1 MNTFE
6 ITIQRK
12 LGDNWPIVIEYTRSG
27 ILLPLRSEGTLKL
40 NQEDFGHL
48 ISLQLQP
55 QNYGTVLG
63 KALFQD
69 EIRDAFIAAIR
80 ESQESLRVLLF
91 IEAVDKELRIL
102 RWERLCV
109 PIDNSWS
116 LLALNQRVP
125 FSLYIPA
132 TTDRRFPPIGKR
144 DLRALILV
152 ASPSD
157 SKKYNLAEFDV
168 EATVKSVKSALGEI
182 PTDVLATVEGAI
194 DLPTLD
200 ELIKHLNDRTK
211 QYTILH
217 FVSHGR
223 MNKDSETLLYWSKAD
238 NTVEVVTATRLL
250 EQLSRLRGARG
261 LPHFTFLS
269 TCESASPEAEAG
281 LGGFGQRLV
290 RDLGMPAV
298 VAMTEKVT
306 IKTAQALAE
315 NFYRKLQESGEVD
328 SALQEASATLAER
341 QDITVPVL
349 FSRLGGRPLFSDQLD
364 RDLTNAEISYGL
376 VRLNKLLEERSP
388 LLLSKLQDQKRKLAP
403 TLEADTTALTKQANQ
418 ERSQAL
424 EEVNN
429 LSQEVLDLSF
439 NNLALGKQPPIYD
452 SRCPFRGLYPFKV
465 ENHEFFFGREA
476 LIAQLEQQ
484 LTKHKFLAIFGASGS
499 GKSSVVLA
507 GLIPFLQ
514 KKQPGLEMVYLTPS
528 SNPVQQLEASLPQL
542 QNQTSIIVIDQFEE
556 LFTLCTDQALR
567 LEFIQKF
574 LLLVKEQL
582 VVITMRA
589 DFWGECASYPE
600 LKELMQSRQE
610 LIGPMDSTELRK
622 AMEMQAIQ
630 VGLRFEAGL
639 SNSILDDVQGE
650 PGAMPLLQHA
660 LLELWKRRH
669 GKWLRSDEYEAIGGV
684 TRAIAQTADDFYNKL
699 SEEQQ
704 EQIKNIFVRLTRLDE
719 TAKPG
724 EKRRDTRR
732 RVWLEELIPLDSNQE
747 MTKNLLKQLAGEGAR
762 LVVTSV
768 DAATNREEVEVAH
781 EALIRYWPRLLN
793 WLDENRSLLEQRETI
808 RKSALEWEEQQK
820 EENYLEHRGERLEK
834 AQALLK
840 QANFLNQLEAN
851 YVKSCVKFRDRL
863 QQEKAIARRREV
875 RKNWAIASG
884 IVVTVVTT
892 SLGVIAWTK
901 GYEAEINKAD
911 SLSKNSLFLSEKHQ
925 SLKALIEGVKAAK
938 IIKKQKKLALINT
951 LLTGKNVTH
960 NEGSEENIIQSQII
974 AALRKAL
981 NGAQERNRLIGHK
994 SSVQYLEFIKG
1005 ESSNDTTL
1013 ITRSNDKNFKLW
1025 NLKTGQ
1031 ELKIR
1036 PLDHP
1041 EEFTDGAISNDGKNL
1056 AFVAQDKTIQLWDS
1070 KTRKPGKKFLTQHK
1084 KKVNS
1089 IDFSPNGK
1097 TLASASEDKTVKLW
1111 DLEGKPLQTLEHQGA
1126 VKSIDFSPDGKTLLS
1141 TSIDKNSKLTFKLWN
1156 LKGKLL
1162 QTYQSD
1168 VTDMKFSPDGQLLLS
1183 VSEDNKN
1190 FKLWDLKG
1198 KLLQTY
1204 ESDVTEVLFSPGG
1217 KHLVSVNSVYE
1228 DNKSPK
1234 KTFKLWNL
1242 EGQPLKTYES
1252 DVTDVVFSPDDQ
1264 LLVSVKEN
1272 KNSSKSTFELWNS
1285 EDKSQH
1291 TYESDVTKVIFS
1303 PDSSTLASANT
1314 DKTVSLWDLKGNKLE
1329 TFKGHQA
1336 DVTNIGFSPDG
1347 STLASASKDNS
1358 VILWNLGGKLLQ
1370 TFTGH
1375 EATVTSVI
1383 FSPDGNT
1390 LASAS
1395 KDNTV
1400 KVWNLGGKL
1409 VNTFTGHKYAVTS
1422 VVFAPQSDPKLIS
1435 ASEDSLQFWD
1445 LSGKT
1450 PPTFKEHQPGVTSI
1464 AFAGQHNGKAN
1475 KPNCNIFATASK
1487 DNTVQ
1492 LWNLNGNKLQTLR
1505 GHKYAVNSVVFAPQD
1520 EAKKPDCK
1528 NLILASGSEDKIV
1541 KLWDLNGNVLKNFSG
1556 HQAAVTSVAFSPDG
1570 KTLASGSEDNTI
1582 KLWDLN
1588 SKKSQTFKGHR
1599 AAVTSIAFSPDG
1611 KTLASASK
1619 DNTVQLWDLNGN
1631 KLQTF
1636 KGHQAAVTS
1645 ITFSP
1650 DGKTLV
1656 SASDD
1661 KTFKIWSLKKL
1672 HTLTGHKDTV
1682 NKVVF
1687 SPDGQTLATA
1697 SDDQT
1702 VQLWDAKG
1710 NFLRSLS
1717 NNFGNVKWVVFSPDG
1732 KTLASASDFGIVK
1745 LWDLKDKPRKTL
1757 DTYQYFT
1764 SLVFSPDG
1772 KTLAFAN
1779 KDDKKYTVQLLNLEE
1794 KQSKPRPVIKDHE
1807 KAFTSLV
1814 FSPDGTT
1821 LASGS
1826 KDNTVKLLNLKT
1838 QEIKTLKKHE
1848 AAVTTVVFSPDGK
1861 TLASGSQD
1869 SSVILWDLDGK
1880 PLHKLPENIN
1890 PDSKTSN
1897 SDIDK
1902 EKDAITSVVFS
1913 SDGKTLA
1920 SGSEDKTIK
1929 LWGLDGKLLKT
1940 LTGHK
1945 AVVTSVIFSPNGK
1958 NLASASE
1965 DNTIKIWNLSGKE
1978 AITLIGHEAVVK
1990 SIAFSPDGYTLASAS
2005 ADNKVML
2012 WDLNGLDMDAI
2023 LNDVMVSACDWARD
2037 YINNSQE
2044 VEKSDKRLCD
2054 RIETTN

>member
-12 LGDNWPIVIEYTRSG
+12 LGNNWPIVIEYTRSG

-132 TTDRRFPPIGKR
+132 TTDRRFPPIGRR

-182 PTDVLATVEGAI
+182 PTDVLATVESAI
-194 DLPTLD
+194 GLPTLD

-223 MNKDSETLLYWSKAD
+223 MNKDSETVLYWSKAD

-250 EQLSRLRGARG
+250 EQLSLLRGARG

-341 QDITVPVL
+341 QDITVPAL
-349 FSRLGGRPLFSDQLD
+349 FSRLGGRLLFSDQLD
-364 RDLTNAEISYGL
+364 RDLTNAEITYGL
-376 VRLNKLLEERSP
+376 DRLQKLLQERSP
-388 LLLSKLQDQKRKLAP
+388 LLLPKLKLQAQKLAH
-403 TLEADTTALTKQANQ
+403 TLEADTTALSQQANN

-429 LSQEVLDLSF
+429 LCQEVLDLSF
-439 NNLALGKQPPIYD
+439 NSLALGKQPPIYD
-452 SRCPFRGLYPFKV
+452 SRCPFLGLYPFRV

-514 KKQPGLEMVYLTPS
+514 KKQSDLVMVYLTPS
-528 SNPVQQLEASLPQL
+528 SNPIQQLEVILPQL

-556 LFTLCTDQALR
+556 LFTLCTDQSLR

-574 LLLVKEQL
+574 LILVKEQL

-622 AMEMQAIQ
+622 AMELQAIQ
-630 VGLRFEAGL
+630 VGLRFEASL

-719 TAKPG
+719 TTKPG

-747 MTKNLLKQLAGEGAR
+747 MTKNLLKRLAGEGAR

-768 DAATNREEVEVAH
+768 DSATNREEVEVAH

-793 WLDENRSLLEQRETI
+793 WLDENRTLLEQRETI
-808 RKSALEWEEQQK
+808 RKAALEWEEQQK

-834 AQALLK
+834 AQVLLK

-851 YVKSCVKFRDRL
+851 YVKACVELRERL
-863 QQEKAIARRREV
+863 QQEKAIVRRREV

-911 SLSKNSLFLSEKHQ
+911 SLSKNALLLSKQNQ
-925 SLKALIEGVKAAK
+925 SLKALVEGIKAAK
-938 IIKKQKKLALINT
+938 IIKSKKQWAVIDTLI
-951 LLTGKNVTH
+951 TGTNVTH
-960 NEGSEENIIQSQII
+960 NEGTIIQSQII
-974 AALRKAL
+974 AALHKAL
-981 NGAQERNRLIGHK
+981 NGAQDRNRLIGHK
-994 SSVQYLEFIKG
+994 SSVRYLEFIGDK
-1005 ESSNDTTL
+1005 SSNDTTI
-1013 ITRSNDKNFKLW
+1013 ITRSNDQTFKLW

-1031 ELKIR
+1031 EVKR
-1036 PLDHP
+1036 HPLDHP
-1041 EEFTDGAISNDGKNL
+1041 EEFTKLALSNDGKNL
-1056 AFVAQDKTIQLWDS
+1056 VSVAQDQTVKLWNS
-1070 KTRKPGKKFLTQHK
+1070 KADKLGKKLPIKHQE
-1084 KKVNS
+1084 KVNS

-1111 DLEGKPLQTLEHQGA
+1111 DLEGKLLQTFPHQEA

-1141 TSIDKNSKLTFKLWN
+1141 MSADKNFKPTFKLWN

-1162 QTYQSD
+1162 KTYESD
-1168 VTDMKFSPDGQLLLS
+1168 VTQVQFSPDPKFLVS

-1198 KLLQTY
+1198 KLLQSY
-1204 ESDVTEVLFSPGG
+1204 ESDVTDVHFSPGG
-1217 KHLVSVNSVYE
+1217 KLLLSESWVSQ
-1228 DNKSPK
+1228 DNNFK

-1242 EGQPLKTYES
+1242 EGQFLKTYES
-1252 DVTDVVFSPDDQ
+1252 DITEVVFSPDDQ
-1264 LLVSVKEN
+1264 LVVSVNEDK
-1272 KNSSKSTFELWNS
+1272 KTFKLWNS
-1285 EDKSQH
+1285 KDKSQH
-1291 TYESDVTKVIFS
+1291 TYKSDVTKVIFS

-1314 DKTVSLWDLKGNKLE
+1314 D
-1329 TFKGHQA
+1329 
-1336 DVTNIGFSPDG
+1336 
-1347 STLASASKDNS
+1347 
-1358 VILWNLGGKLLQ
+1358 
-1370 TFTGH
+1370 
-1375 EATVTSVI
+1375 
-1383 FSPDGNT
+1383 
-1390 LASAS
+1390 
-1395 KDNTV
+1395 NTV
-1400 KVWNLGGKL
+1400 RPLGFKRQYTGNLQR
-1409 VNTFTGHKYAVTS
+1409 TS
-1422 VVFAPQSDPKLIS
+1422 
-1435 ASEDSLQFWD
+1435 
-1445 LSGKT
+1445 G
-1450 PPTFKEHQPGVTSI
+1450 
-1464 AFAGQHNGKAN
+1464 
-1475 KPNCNIFATASK
+1475 
-1487 DNTVQ
+1487 
-1492 LWNLNGNKLQTLR
+1492 
-1505 GHKYAVNSVVFAPQD
+1505 
-1520 EAKKPDCK
+1520 
-1528 NLILASGSEDKIV
+1528 
-1541 KLWDLNGNVLKNFSG
+1541 
-1556 HQAAVTSVAFSPDG
+1556 
-1570 KTLASGSEDNTI
+1570 
-1582 KLWDLN
+1582 
-1588 SKKSQTFKGHR
+1588 
-1599 AAVTSIAFSPDG
+1599 
-1611 KTLASASK
+1611 
-1619 DNTVQLWDLNGN
+1619 
-1631 KLQTF
+1631 
-1636 KGHQAAVTS
+1636 
-1645 ITFSP
+1645 
-1650 DGKTLV
+1650 
-1656 SASDD
+1656 
-1661 KTFKIWSLKKL
+1661 
-1672 HTLTGHKDTV
+1672 
-1682 NKVVF
+1682 
-1687 SPDGQTLATA
+1687 
-1697 SDDQT
+1697 
-1702 VQLWDAKG
+1702 
-1710 NFLRSLS
+1710 
-1717 NNFGNVKWVVFSPDG
+1717 
-1732 KTLASASDFGIVK
+1732 
-1745 LWDLKDKPRKTL
+1745 
-1757 DTYQYFT
+1757 
-1764 SLVFSPDG
+1764 
-1772 KTLAFAN
+1772 
-1779 KDDKKYTVQLLNLEE
+1779 
-1794 KQSKPRPVIKDHE
+1794 
-1807 KAFTSLV
+1807 
-1814 FSPDGTT
+1814 
-1821 LASGS
+1821 
-1826 KDNTVKLLNLKT
+1826 
-1838 QEIKTLKKHE
+1838 
-1848 AAVTTVVFSPDGK
+1848 
-1861 TLASGSQD
+1861 
-1869 SSVILWDLDGK
+1869 
-1880 PLHKLPENIN
+1880 
-1890 PDSKTSN
+1890 
-1897 SDIDK
+1897 
-1902 EKDAITSVVFS
+1902 
-1913 SDGKTLA
+1913 
-1920 SGSEDKTIK
+1920 
-1929 LWGLDGKLLKT
+1929 
-1940 LTGHK
+1940 
-1945 AVVTSVIFSPNGK
+1945 
-1958 NLASASE
+1958 
-1965 DNTIKIWNLSGKE
+1965 
-1978 AITLIGHEAVVK
+1978 
-1990 SIAFSPDGYTLASAS
+1990 
-2005 ADNKVML
+2005 
-2012 WDLNGLDMDAI
+2012 
-2023 LNDVMVSACDWARD
+2023 
-2037 YINNSQE
+2037 
-2044 VEKSDKRLCD
+2044 
-2054 RIETTN
+2054 